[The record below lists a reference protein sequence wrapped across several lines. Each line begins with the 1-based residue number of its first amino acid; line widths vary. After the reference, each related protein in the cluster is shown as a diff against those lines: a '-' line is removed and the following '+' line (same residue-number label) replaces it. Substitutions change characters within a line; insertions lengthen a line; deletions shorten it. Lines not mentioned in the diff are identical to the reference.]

1 MTVFDDILTKGVREG
16 QIPARTQAA
25 RNWYRQT
32 ALNTKVQPNQLQGD
46 KTRTT
51 NKVEVGSMYMFQYD
65 PKTKDKLPFYDTFP
79 LIFPIERAPGGFIGI
94 NLHYLPYVL
103 RAKLMDALYKY
114 TTDQSFTAK
123 TKLAI
128 TYKILKGAAKLKLFQ
143 PCVKRYLSSHVMSN
157 FIFVFPSEW
166 DVCLFLPLES
176 FKKASA
182 KTVWDNSTK
191 KVYGKV

>member
-79 LIFPIERAPGGFIGI
+79 LIFPIEQAPGGFIGI

-176 FKKASA
+176 FKKAS
-182 KTVWDNSTK
+182 KKQVWDASTK